1 MRVPERVRFLPGLP
15 NPGMAPSLV
24 LALLLCGARLAWA
37 GNNEAADP
45 SVAAI
50 DQFVTREMEQQRIPG
65 LSLAVTVNSE
75 LIFTKGYG
83 LASVELKSPALA
95 ESVYEVASIT
105 KQFTAVAILELVQA
119 HKLTL
124 DDTLGHLLNGGPD
137 FWNQITVRHL
147 LTHTS
152 GIPDFDDGH
161 VFDVRR
167 DYSEDELVH
176 LAATLPLKFPTG
188 SRWSYS
194 NTGYVLLGIIVHRV
208 SGKAY
213 GDFLR
218 DGIFSPLHMVNTRV
232 NSESDNIPFRV
243 DGYRLEDGVLKN
255 QEFLASGLRELGDGG
270 IVSTVVDMAKGDAG
284 LQSGAL
290 LPPDAWQQVFT
301 PVALNSGKT
310 FPYGFGWFIR
320 EQAGHAY
327 YEHSGNL
334 QGFASH
340 FLRFPRARVSIVV
353 LANLSQADAWE
364 IAHGVASLIRPDLKP
379 SADAPIEDHEPA
391 ITARFREVL
400 GGLRAGK
407 LKDDAFTDD
416 GRNAFNADVLRDDK
430 DALSKLPP
438 FGDFVLIGRVEVG
451 DDVEYRY
458 WVQAGS
464 QKWLLEAALAA
475 DGKIERMQFNP
486 L

>member
-1 MRVPERVRFLPGLP
+1 MLGACL
-15 NPGMAPSLV
+15 LV
-24 LALLLCGARLAWA
+24 LALGGARRTSA
-37 GNNEAADP
+37 EDTDK

-50 DQFVTREMEQQRIPG
+50 DEFVTREMEQQRIPG
-65 LSLAVTVNSE
+65 LSLAVTINSE

-105 KQFTAVAILELVQA
+105 KQFTAVAILELARA

-124 DDTLGHLLNGGPD
+124 DDTLGHLLPGGPD
-137 FWNQITVRHL
+137 FWNHITVRNL

-152 GIPDFDDGH
+152 GIPDFDDGN

-176 LAATLPLKFPTG
+176 LAAGLPLKFATG

-218 DGIFSPLHMVNTRV
+218 EGIFSPLHMVNTRV
-232 NSESDNIPFRV
+232 NSESDIIPFRA

-255 QEFLASGLRELGDGG
+255 QEFLASGLRGLGDGG
-270 IVSTVVDMAKGDAG
+270 IVSTVVDMAKWDAG

-290 LPPDAWQQVFT
+290 LPPEVWQEVFT

-320 EQAGHAY
+320 EQGGHPY

-340 FLRFPRARVSIVV
+340 FLRFPRERVSVVV
-353 LANLSQADAWE
+353 LANLSQADAFE

-391 ITARFREVL
+391 VTARFREVL

-407 LKDDAFTDD
+407 LLEKAFTDD
-416 GRNAFNADVLRDDK
+416 GRNAYNADVLRDIQ
-430 DALSKLPP
+430 ANLAKLPP
-438 FGDFVLIGRVEVG
+438 FGELVLIGRLDVG

-458 WVQAGS
+458 WVQVGA
-464 QKWLLEAALAA
+464 QKWLLEAALDA

>member
-1 MRVPERVRFLPGLP
+1 VRLPGQVRFPWPASRWLL
-15 NPGMAPSLV
+15 STLL
-24 LALLLCGARLAWA
+24 LALAFCGSGQAGAEDDLAP
-37 GNNEAADP
+37 DP

-50 DQFVTREMEQQRIPG
+50 DQFVTREMDQQRIPG
-65 LSLAVTVNSE
+65 LSLAVTVNNE

-83 LASVELKSPALA
+83 LANVELKSPALA

-119 HKLTL
+119 HQLTL
-124 DDTLGHLLNGGPD
+124 DDPLGHLLPGGPD
-137 FWNQITVRHL
+137 SWKKITVRQL

-152 GIPDFDDGH
+152 GIPDFDDGN

-176 LAATLPLKFPTG
+176 LAATLPLKFPAG

-208 SGKAY
+208 SGKSYA
-213 GDFLR
+213 DFLR

-232 NSESDNIPFRV
+232 NSESDIIPFRAN
-243 DGYRLEDGVLKN
+243 GYRLEDGVLKN
-255 QEFLASGLRELGDGG
+255 QEFLSAGLRGTGDGG
-270 IVSTVVDMAKGDAG
+270 IVSTVVDMAKWEAG

-290 LPPDAWQQVFT
+290 LPPDVWQQVFT

-320 EQAGHAY
+320 EQAGHPY

-340 FLRFPRARVSIVV
+340 FLRFPRARVSVVV

-364 IAHGVASLIRPDLKP
+364 IAHGVASLVRPDLKP
-379 SADAPIEDHEPA
+379 PADGPIEDHEPA
-391 ITARFREVL
+391 ITQRFREVL
-400 GGLRAGK
+400 SGLRAGK
-407 LKDDAFTDD
+407 LKEDAFDDD
-416 GRNAFNADVLRDDK
+416 GRNAYNADVLRDNK
-430 DALSKLPP
+430 EALAKLPP

-458 WVQAGS
+458 WVQVGS
-464 QKWLLEAALAA
+464 QKWLLEAALDA